1 MFWQK
6 KLALLLENHLP
17 FSLDC
22 LPPTAC
28 LVGGAVRDTLLDRAR
43 DYLDLD
49 FVLPELAVEV
59 AREIAHR
66 HKAGFV
72 VLDEQRRIARVIFKQ
87 GTVDFAQQ
95 EGDSLEKDLK
105 RRDFTVNAIAYNPHR
120 EELIDPLE
128 GLADLEKHSLRMV
141 SQTNL
146 SDDPLR
152 LLRAY
157 RQAAQLNFSIDEAT
171 RASIR
176 QLASRLSKIAAERIQ
191 NELGYLLAN
200 PRGTCWLTSAWEDGL
215 LKFWL
220 KNVTAEKLQQVDKI
234 EYSVSVFSEFC
245 DRLCRCPEGNRRA
258 YSLSPETIET
268 AKLANLVSFDP
279 EEAELELTNLKY
291 PRAVVRTIT
300 TSLKYLPQLQRS
312 GASMTLREQYFF
324 FLGVGDVFPTLAL
337 LALAREVEKEA
348 IAMLAQ
354 RYFEPSDTVAHPKPI
369 VKGNTLIEN
378 LGIPPSPIVGKL
390 LTELQIAFIEG
401 KIATVDEALQL
412 ARILLKSNRF
422 SMDKVELKI

>member
-6 KLALLLENHLP
+6 KLALLLGNHLP

-59 AREIAHR
+59 AREIAR
-66 HKAGFV
+66 RYKAGFV
-72 VLDEQRRIARVIFKQ
+72 VLDEQRRIARVIFEQ

-95 EGDSLEKDLK
+95 EGDSLEKDLG

-120 EELIDPLE
+120 QELIDPLG
-128 GLADLEKHSLRMV
+128 GLADLEKHILRMV

-146 SDDPLR
+146 CDDPLR

-171 RASIR
+171 RATIR
-176 QLASRLSKIAAERIQ
+176 QLAPRLSKIAAERVQ

-200 PRGTCWLTSAWEDGL
+200 PRGTCWLTAAWEDGL

-220 KNVTAEKLQQVDKI
+220 KNVTAEKLQRVDKV
-234 EYSVSVFSEFC
+234 EYSASIFSELG
-245 DRLCRCPEGNRRA
+245 DRA
-258 YSLSPETIET
+258 YLLPPETVET
-268 AKLANLVSFDP
+268 AKLANLVSCDP
-279 EEAELELTNLKY
+279 EEAELELVNLKY
-291 PRAVVRTIT
+291 PRATVRTIT
-300 TSLKYLPQLQRS
+300 TALKYLPQLQRS
-312 GASMTLREQYFF
+312 GASMSLREQYFF
-324 FLGVGDVFPTLAL
+324 FLGLGDVFPTLAL
-337 LALAREVEKEA
+337 LALARGVDCSA
-348 IAMLAQ
+348 IAKLAQ
-354 RYFEPSDTVAHPKPI
+354 RYFEPSDPIAHPKPI
-369 VKGNTLIEN
+369 VKGNLLIEHLN
-378 LGIPPSPIVGKL
+378 IPPSPIVGKL

-412 ARILLKSNRF
+412 ARILLESNA
-422 SMDKVELKI
+422 L

>member
-6 KLALLLENHLP
+6 KLALLLGNHLP

-28 LVGGAVRDTLLDRAR
+28 LVGGAVRDTLLDRAL

-49 FVLPELAVEV
+49 FVLPELAIEV

-66 HKAGFV
+66 YKAGFV

-105 RRDFTVNAIAYNPHR
+105 RRDFTVNAIAYNPR
-120 EELIDPLE
+120 RQELIDPLG
-128 GLADLEKHSLRMV
+128 GLADLEKHILRMV

-146 SDDPLR
+146 CDDPLR

-171 RASIR
+171 RATIR
-176 QLASRLSKIAAERIQ
+176 QLAPRLSKIAAERVQ

-200 PRGTCWLTSAWEDGL
+200 PRGTCWLTAAWEDGL

-220 KNVTAEKLQQVDKI
+220 KNATPEKLQQVDKV
-234 EYSVSVFSEFC
+234 EYSASVFSEIC
-245 DRLCRCPEGNRRA
+245 DCRA
-258 YSLSPETIET
+258 YLLSPETIET
-268 AKLANLVSFDP
+268 AKLANLVSCAP
-279 EEAELELTNLKY
+279 EEAELELANLKY
-291 PRAVVRTIT
+291 PRAVIRTIT

-312 GASMTLREQYFF
+312 GASMKLREQYFF

-337 LALAREVEKEA
+337 LALARGVDGSA

-354 RYFEPSDTVAHPKPI
+354 RYFDPNDKVAHPKPI
-369 VKGNTLIEN
+369 VKGNILLEQ

-390 LTELQIAFIEG
+390 LTELQIAAIEG
-401 KIATVDEALQL
+401 KIATVDESLQL
-412 ARILLKSNRF
+412 ARILLESKA
-422 SMDKVELKI
+422 L

>member
-6 KLALLLENHLP
+6 KLALLLEDYLP

-28 LVGGAVRDTLLDRAR
+28 LVGGAVRDTLLDRVL

-49 FVLPELAVEV
+49 FVLPEFAVEV

-105 RRDFTVNAIAYNPHR
+105 RRDFTVNAIAYDPHR
-120 EELIDPLE
+120 EELIDPLG

-171 RASIR
+171 RATIR
-176 QLASRLSKIAAERIQ
+176 QLAPRLSKIAAERIQ

-245 DRLCRCPEGNRRA
+245 DRCT

-279 EEAELELTNLKY
+279 EEAELELINLKY

-337 LALAREVEKEA
+337 LALARGVDCSA

-354 RYFEPSDTVAHPKPI
+354 RYFEPSDPISHPKPI
-369 VKGNTLIEN
+369 VKGNILLEHLN
-378 LGIPPSPIVGKL
+378 IPPSPIVGKL

-412 ARILLKSNRF
+412 ARILLETKA
-422 SMDKVELKI
+422 L

>member
-6 KLALLLENHLP
+6 KLALLLGNHLP

-22 LPPTAC
+22 LPSTAC
-28 LVGGAVRDTLLDRAR
+28 LVGGAVRDTLLDRAL

-59 AREIAHR
+59 GREIAHR
-66 HKAGFV
+66 YKAGFV

-95 EGDSLEKDLK
+95 EGDSLEKDLR
-105 RRDFTVNAIAYNPHR
+105 RRDFTVNAIAYNPRR
-120 EELIDPLE
+120 EELIDPLG
-128 GLADLEKHSLRMV
+128 GLVDLKKRSLRMV

-146 SDDPLR
+146 CDDPLR

-171 RASIR
+171 RATIR
-176 QLASRLSKIAAERIQ
+176 QLAPRLSKIAAERVQ

-200 PRGTCWLTSAWEDGL
+200 PRGTYWLTAAWEDGL
-215 LKFWL
+215 LQSWL
-220 KNVTAEKLQQVDKI
+220 KNVTAEKLQQIDKV
-234 EYSVSVFSEFC
+234 EYSASVFSEIC
-245 DRLCRCPEGNRRA
+245 ARHA
-258 YSLSPETIET
+258 YSLAPETIET
-268 AKLANLVSFDP
+268 AKLANLVSFAP
-279 EEAELELTNLKY
+279 EEAELELVHLKY
-291 PRAVVRTIT
+291 PRATVRTIT

-312 GASMTLREQYFF
+312 GASMNLREQYFF
-324 FLGVGDVFPTLAL
+324 FLGLGDVFPPLAL
-337 LALAREVEKEA
+337 LALARGVDLSA

-354 RYFEPSDTVAHPKPI
+354 RYFDPNDSVAHPKSI
-369 VKGNTLIEN
+369 VKGNTLIDR
-378 LGIPPSPIVGKL
+378 LGIPPSPMVGKL

-412 ARILLKSNRF
+412 ARILSQM
-422 SMDKVELKI
+422 SE